1 VPAATR
7 SAFLSVSS
15 LIDLQ
20 SLLPTASSQPCR
32 VVAIALSSI
41 PSLCDIGI
49 DCGGTYQQQLVV
61 KRAWAARFQLRARK
75 RSLMLAYIA

>member
-1 VPAATR
+1 
-7 SAFLSVSS
+7 
-15 LIDLQ
+15 
-20 SLLPTASSQPCR
+20 